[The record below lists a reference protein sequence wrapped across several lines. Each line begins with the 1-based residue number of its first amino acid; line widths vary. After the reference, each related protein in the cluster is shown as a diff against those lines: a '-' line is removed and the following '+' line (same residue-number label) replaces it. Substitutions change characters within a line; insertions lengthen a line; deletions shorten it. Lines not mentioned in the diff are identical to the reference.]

1 MSGRRND
8 AFGDAPTEG
17 EGGGRRS
24 LCDVSRTFLGRRI
37 SGAYN
42 GLDV

>member
-17 EGGGRRS
+17 GEGRGS